1 MPKRM
6 APSFAIFARS
16 GPYEMI
22 GFLLVAA
29 ATFTN
34 SLPQNTLQIMG
45 ALALIFVVVGLNLKK
60 RVKNSRSFGKFQIN
74 FIEKY

>member
-1 MPKRM
+1 
-6 APSFAIFARS
+6 
-16 GPYEMI
+16 
-22 GFLLVAA
+22 
-29 ATFTN
+29 
-34 SLPQNTLQIMG
+34 MG

>member
-1 MPKRM
+1 MKSR
-6 APSFAIFARS
+6 ICEIILTL
-16 GPYEMI
+16 G
-22 GFLLVAA
+22 LLLFVFGGI

-60 RVKNSRSFGKFQIN
+60 RVKNSRSF
-74 FIEKY
+74 